1 MTSNKPHMVRLD
13 TQEIIPVDRKLTLG
27 RHPRC
32 DYVVTI
38 NNESAGISG
47 RHASVEVEG
56 DYAWIEDL
64 GSTNGTWVRGARI
77 ERRTPLLPGE
87 RFLLDSLE
95 FEFRAAV
102 QSGATVVAPMYEK
115 TVLSGLRSNLPP
127 VPVSIEDSAPRLR
140 PAIPMTAP
148 VLAPAAPAA
157 ARRVASAAERE
168 APPRKPVAPAAA
180 PVWDDAPVKSSRSMV
195 VFFTLGFVGLAAVAV
210 ALLLSRS

>member
-1 MTSNKPHMVRLD
+1 MTSTKPHMVRLD

-38 NNESAGISG
+38 NNENAGISG

-102 QSGATVVAPMYEK
+102 QAGATVVAPMYEK

-148 VLAPAAPAA
+148 VLAPAAPKRAA
-157 ARRVASAAERE
+157 TAVARE
-168 APPRKPVAPAAA
+168 APVRRPAAAA
-180 PVWDDAPVKSSRSMV
+180 PVWDDAPAKSARSMV
-195 VFFTLGFVGLAAVAV
+195 MFFALGFVGLAGAAV
-210 ALLLSRS
+210 ALLLSMS

>member
-1 MTSNKPHMVRLD
+1 MVSSKPHMVRLD
-13 TQEIIPVDRKLTLG
+13 TQEIIPVDGKLTLG

-38 NNESAGISG
+38 NNENAGISG

-102 QSGATVVAPMYEK
+102 QAVATVVAPMYEK
-115 TVLSGLRSNLPP
+115 TVLSGLRSTLPP

-140 PAIPMTAP
+140 PAIPVTAP
-148 VLAPAAPAA
+148 VLTPAAPKRVAPVVSREPLPRKPAAPAA
-157 ARRVASAAERE
+157 A
-168 APPRKPVAPAAA
+168 PVFEDEPA
-180 PVWDDAPVKSSRSMV
+180 KSSRSMLI
-195 VFFTLGFVGLAAVAV
+195 FLALGVVGLAGVAV
-210 ALLLSRS
+210 ALLMSRA

>member
-1 MTSNKPHMVRLD
+1 MTSSKPHMVRLD

-47 RHASVEVEG
+47 RHASIEIDG

-95 FEFRAAV
+95 FEFRAAL
-102 QSGATVVAPMYEK
+102 QAGATVVAPMYEK
-115 TVLSGLRSNLPP
+115 TVLSGLRSGLPP

-148 VLAPAAPAA
+148 VLTAASPKRAAPVAMREAA
-157 ARRVASAAERE
+157 AHRPA
-168 APPRKPVAPAAA
+168 APAAA
-180 PVWDDAPVKSSRSMV
+180 PVWDDAPAKSSRSTLMLLA
-195 VFFTLGFVGLAAVAV
+195 LGFVGLAGVAI
-210 ALLLSRS
+210 ALLLSRT